1 MANLL
6 RTAISKSARLDLRL
20 AARLASISGDATQL
34 RQVVMNPITNASD
47 AIGERSGVIT
57 IETGMMQATR
67 ADLASAY
74 AAAVDPGEYV
84 YLEVRDTGCGM
95 DTETQQRIFDPF
107 FTTKF
112 SGRGLGLAAVVGIVR
127 GHTGAVTIQSAP
139 RKGTTFRVLF
149 PACAAE
155 AVPLSRPSSPA
166 RARRQARVLIVDD
179 EPAVRAIARETL
191 TRAGFTVMVAADGQ
205 DALAPR
211 QGRGRGD
218 RRGVDGHDHAR
229 PERHDTLRAIHE
241 LRFLPV
247 VLTSGY
253 TEQEAAGRYANEQL
267 AGFIQKPFKPTA
279 LVEKLN
285 AAIAS

>member
-20 AARLASISGDATQL
+20 SERLASISGDATQL
-34 RQVVMNPITNASD
+34 RQVVMNLITNASD

-95 DTETQQRIFDPF
+95 DAETQQRIFDPF

-112 SGRGLGLAAVVGIVR
+112 SGRGLGLAAVLSIVR
-127 GHTGAVTIQSAP
+127 GHKGAVTIQSAP
-139 RKGTTFRVLF
+139 GKGTTFRVLF
-149 PACAAE
+149 LACAAE
-155 AVPLSRPSSPA
+155 AVPLSGPSSPA
-166 RARRQARVLIVDD
+166 SARREARVLIVDD

-191 TRAGFTVMVAADGQ
+191 TRAGFTVVVAADGHE
-205 DALAPR
+205 ALAHVRAEGAAIDAVLMDMTMP
-211 QGRGRGD
+211 GLSGI
-218 RRGVDGHDHAR
+218 
-229 PERHDTLRAIHE
+229 DTLRAIHE

-247 VLTSGY
+247 VLTSG
-253 TEQEAAGRYANEQL
+253 
-267 AGFIQKPFKPTA
+267 
-279 LVEKLN
+279 
-285 AAIAS
+285 ASVR

>member
-1 MANLL
+1 MQKLESLGVLAGGIAHDFNNLLVGMLGHAGLALLETPPESPLRDRIQQIETCAVRAADLTNQMLAYSGKGRFLVQPTNLTDVVREMANLL

-127 GHTGAVTIQSAP
+127 GHTGAVTIQRHHVP
-139 RKGTTFRVLF
+139 RALPGVR
-149 PACAAE
+149 
-155 AVPLSRPSSPA
+155 SRGS
-166 RARRQARVLIVDD
+166 
-179 EPAVRAIARETL
+179 
-191 TRAGFTVMVAADGQ
+191 
-205 DALAPR
+205 
-211 QGRGRGD
+211 
-218 RRGVDGHDHAR
+218 
-229 PERHDTLRAIHE
+229 
-241 LRFLPV
+241 
-247 VLTSGY
+247 
-253 TEQEAAGRYANEQL
+253 
-267 AGFIQKPFKPTA
+267 
-279 LVEKLN
+279 
-285 AAIAS
+285 AAIAALVAGARASSGARADRGRRAGGAGDCAGEADARGVHGGGGR

>member
-1 MANLL
+1 VQKLESLGVLAGGIAHDFNNLLVGMLGHAGLALLETPPESPLRDRIQQIETCAVRAADLTNQMLAYSGKGRFLVQPTNLTDVVREMANLL

-191 TRAGFTVMVAADGQ
+191 TRGVHGGG
-205 DALAPR
+205 
-211 QGRGRGD
+211 GR
-218 RRGVDGHDHAR
+218 
-229 PERHDTLRAIHE
+229 
-241 LRFLPV
+241 
-247 VLTSGY
+247 
-253 TEQEAAGRYANEQL
+253 
-267 AGFIQKPFKPTA
+267 
-279 LVEKLN
+279 
-285 AAIAS
+285 

>member
-1 MANLL
+1 M
-6 RTAISKSARLDLRL
+6 
-20 AARLASISGDATQL
+20 
-34 RQVVMNPITNASD
+34 V
-47 AIGERSGVIT
+47 
-57 IETGMMQATR
+57 
-67 ADLASAY
+67 
-74 AAAVDPGEYV
+74 
-84 YLEVRDTGCGM
+84 
-95 DTETQQRIFDPF
+95 
-107 FTTKF
+107 
-112 SGRGLGLAAVVGIVR
+112 
-127 GHTGAVTIQSAP
+127 
-139 RKGTTFRVLF
+139 
-149 PACAAE
+149 
-155 AVPLSRPSSPA
+155 
-166 RARRQARVLIVDD
+166 
-179 EPAVRAIARETL
+179 
-191 TRAGFTVMVAADGQ
+191 VAADGQ

>member
-1 MANLL
+1 VQKLESLGVLAGGIAHDFNNLLVGMLGHAGLALLETPPESPLRDRIQQIETCAVRAADLTNQMLAYSGKGRFLVQPTNLTDVVREMANLL

-95 DTETQQRIFDPF
+95 DAETQQRIFDPF

-191 TRAGFTVMVAADGQ
+191 TRGVHGGG
-205 DALAPR
+205 
-211 QGRGRGD
+211 GR
-218 RRGVDGHDHAR
+218 
-229 PERHDTLRAIHE
+229 
-241 LRFLPV
+241 
-247 VLTSGY
+247 
-253 TEQEAAGRYANEQL
+253 
-267 AGFIQKPFKPTA
+267 
-279 LVEKLN
+279 
-285 AAIAS
+285 

>member
-34 RQVVMNPITNASD
+34 RQVVMNLITNASD

-95 DTETQQRIFDPF
+95 DAETQQRIFDPF

-191 TRAGFTVMVAADGQ
+191 TRGVHGGG
-205 DALAPR
+205 
-211 QGRGRGD
+211 GR
-218 RRGVDGHDHAR
+218 
-229 PERHDTLRAIHE
+229 
-241 LRFLPV
+241 
-247 VLTSGY
+247 
-253 TEQEAAGRYANEQL
+253 
-267 AGFIQKPFKPTA
+267 
-279 LVEKLN
+279 
-285 AAIAS
+285 

>member
-1 MANLL
+1 MQKLESLGVLAGGIAHDFNNLLVGMLGHAGLALLETPPESPLRDRIQQIETCAVRAADLTNQMLAYSGKGRFLVQPTNLTDVVREMANLL

-191 TRAGFTVMVAADGQ
+191 TRGVHGGG
-205 DALAPR
+205 
-211 QGRGRGD
+211 GR
-218 RRGVDGHDHAR
+218 
-229 PERHDTLRAIHE
+229 
-241 LRFLPV
+241 
-247 VLTSGY
+247 
-253 TEQEAAGRYANEQL
+253 
-267 AGFIQKPFKPTA
+267 
-279 LVEKLN
+279 
-285 AAIAS
+285 